1 MTCML
6 DLHAISILTIGF
18 LLGAKHAL
26 DVDHVAAVSTIA
38 VENRTLFRSCIV
50 GLCWGLGHTTV
61 LLLAG
66 TAILVFGFK
75 VSGQW
80 SRVFEAGVGLMLIGL
95 GASVAWRLWQERFH
109 VHVHSHDDHEP
120 HLHLH
125 SHAGGADHRH
135 LHRFRL
141 EYKSVA
147 IGMIHGLAGSAAVL
161 LLVLSNVGTLTEALV
176 CILVF
181 GVGSIAGMAGL
192 AMLISL
198 PFVLTGGNMVR
209 THLALRA
216 TAGVISVVL
225 GTGIVLASLT

>member
-1 MTCML
+1 M
-6 DLHAISILTIGF
+6 
-18 LLGAKHAL
+18 
-26 DVDHVAAVSTIA
+26 
-38 VENRTLFRSCIV
+38 
-50 GLCWGLGHTTV
+50 
-61 LLLAG
+61 
-66 TAILVFGFK
+66 
-75 VSGQW
+75 
-80 SRVFEAGVGLMLIGL
+80 
-95 GASVAWRLWQERFH
+95 
-109 VHVHSHDDHEP
+109 HVHSHDDHEP